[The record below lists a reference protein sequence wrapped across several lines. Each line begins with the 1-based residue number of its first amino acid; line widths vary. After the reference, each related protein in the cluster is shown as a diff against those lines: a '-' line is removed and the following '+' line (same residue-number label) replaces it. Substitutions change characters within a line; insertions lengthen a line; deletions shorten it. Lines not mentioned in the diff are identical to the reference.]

1 MDKKA
6 YFTYTWQLQSNKNM
20 QGNYKS
26 DNIEELT
33 KRIII
38 TFSDLIYKDATAK
51 ISDYIEDG
59 NHYCNIYVKYK
70 SGDLKELTFYNL
82 PWANGQ
88 IDAFKLLKTLYF
100 KED

>member
-6 YFTYTWQLQSNKNM
+6 YFTYTWQLQSNKDM
-20 QGNYKS
+20 QGDYTS

-70 SGDLKELTFYNL
+70 KSY
-82 PWANGQ
+82 
-88 IDAFKLLKTLYF
+88 
-100 KED
+100 